1 MRSLHGNVA
10 VTHAC
15 PCQAEGWT
23 RKAGTELMHDAEF
36 HVRQRQQELLNAA
49 AAHRRARQARKLARV
64 ARRAER
70 AERQLTRSWH
80 TALRLRAELRQLA
93 NDPRP

>member
-1 MRSLHGNVA
+1 MH
-10 VTHAC
+10 HA
-15 PCQAEGWT
+15 EN
-23 RKAGTELMHDAEF
+23 
-36 HVRQRQQELLNAA
+36 HVRQRQQELLTTA
-49 AAHRRARQARKLARV
+49 AAHRRAQQARKLARA

-70 AERQLTRSWH
+70 AERQLSRSWH